1 MVQQCAFGIGGYLD
15 VKLDVILA
23 ALLDRT
29 LAKLVVDV
37 SILFLRR
44 QVMDGRR
51 RKNYST
57 KALAKPA
64 TRLSRVVGRVAG
76 DRRYDY
82 NDLLAD

>member
-1 MVQQCAFGIGGYLD
+1 MVKQRPLGIGAYFD
-15 VKLDVILA
+15 VELDVILA
-23 ALLDRT
+23 AVLDRA
-29 LAKLVVDV
+29 LVKLVVDV

-64 TRLSRVVGRVAG
+64 TRLSRVAGRVAG
-76 DRRYDY
+76 DRRCDY